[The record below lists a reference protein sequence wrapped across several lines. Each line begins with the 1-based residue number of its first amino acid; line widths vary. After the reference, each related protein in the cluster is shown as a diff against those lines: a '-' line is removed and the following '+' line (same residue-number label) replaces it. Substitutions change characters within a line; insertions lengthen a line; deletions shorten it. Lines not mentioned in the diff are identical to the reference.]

1 MADSTASIPLDI
13 WEEHIQR
20 IEIGQVYLMEPM
32 QVRVW
37 SNKKKLA
44 TQKKTNITQVK
55 EDQELNDV
63 EIQTQE
69 TTEPQ
74 ETIMVKVQQMLG
86 LQ

>member
-1 MADSTASIPLDI
+1 MADSTASILLDI

-20 IEIGQVYLMEPM
+20 NEIGQVYLMEPL

-44 TQKKTNITQVK
+44 TQKKTNITQIK
-55 EDQELNDV
+55 EDQELKDV

-69 TTEPQ
+69 TTEP
-74 ETIMVKVQQMLG
+74 
-86 LQ
+86 